1 MRVMNTPA
9 VQVQN
14 LSLSFGSF
22 TAVNGLSL
30 TVEQGSIHG
39 FLGPN
44 GAGKSTTIRALIG
57 VLKPQT
63 GSVAILGQDPVAHP
77 DVLRRVGYVPGDAT
91 LWDNLTGAEVFRA
104 LESLRKTPSNRA
116 LENELIDA
124 FQLDPTKKIREYSTG
139 NRRKVSLIA
148 ALSHEPELLIVDEP
162 TAGLDPIMEQVFVT
176 YVRKARTNGASV
188 LLSSHILS
196 EVEQLC
202 DYVTVLKEGRAV
214 ASNEVSYLRKISAHR
229 ITATIPAV
237 PQHLAGRGEVD
248 FDAGHLS
255 ITCDA
260 SEVPDILRIIIDAD
274 GQDIISTAASLEEIF
289 LRHYGE
295 TASGSESKASQ

>member
-124 FQLDPTKKIREYSTG
+124 FQLDPSKKIREYSTG

-260 SEVPDILRIIIDAD
+260 SEVPDILRIIIDAG

-295 TASGSESKASQ
+295 TVSGSESKASQ

>member
-1 MRVMNTPA
+1 MNTPA
-9 VQVQN
+9 VQVHN

-22 TAVNGLSL
+22 KAVDGLSL
-30 TVEQGSIHG
+30 TVDQESIHG

-57 VLKPQT
+57 VLKPKS
-63 GSVAILGQDPVAHP
+63 GSVSTLGHDPVSHP
-77 DVLRRVGYVPGDAT
+77 EVLRRVGYVPGDAT
-91 LWDNLTGAEVFRA
+91 LWSNLTGLEVLRA
-104 LESLRKTPSNRA
+104 LESLRKTPANPS
-116 LENELIDA
+116 LERELIAD
-124 FQLDPTKKIREYSTG
+124 FQLDTSKKVREYSTG

-148 ALSHEPELLIVDEP
+148 ALSHEPELLILDEP
-162 TAGLDPIMEQVFVT
+162 TAGLDPIMEHVFLNH
-176 YVRKARTNGASV
+176 VRRARNDGASV

-202 DYVTVLKEGRAV
+202 DYVTVLKEGRSV

-229 ITATIPAV
+229 ITATV
-237 PQHLAGRGEVD
+237 PEVPRELMGRGEVD

-260 SEVPDILRIIIDAD
+260 LAVPDILRIIIDAG
-274 GQDIISTAASLEEIF
+274 GQDITSNTASLEEIF
-289 LRHYGE
+289 LRHYGDAE
-295 TASGSESKASQ
+295 RGVVQ

>member
-1 MRVMNTPA
+1 MNTPA

-124 FQLDPTKKIREYSTG
+124 FQLIP
-139 NRRKVSLIA
+139 RR
-148 ALSHEPELLIVDEP
+148 
-162 TAGLDPIMEQVFVT
+162 
-176 YVRKARTNGASV
+176 R
-188 LLSSHILS
+188 
-196 EVEQLC
+196 
-202 DYVTVLKEGRAV
+202 
-214 ASNEVSYLRKISAHR
+214 SANTDR
-229 ITATIPAV
+229 
-237 PQHLAGRGEVD
+237 
-248 FDAGHLS
+248 
-255 ITCDA
+255 
-260 SEVPDILRIIIDAD
+260 
-274 GQDIISTAASLEEIF
+274 
-289 LRHYGE
+289 
-295 TASGSESKASQ
+295 